1 MKLLHLEN
9 FLENFGVCFGLPGE
23 TKNSSVTRYTLIM
36 EYVEQR
42 NGGYYVAGTRVSL
55 DSVVYAYLRGESP
68 EGTVESFPGLALD
81 QVNGALSFYLANREM
96 VDAYLVR
103 QKQEFQRMR
112 QEAREKDPAF
122 YAKMDAAKRARQAL
136 RS

>member
-1 MKLLHLEN
+1 MVRFAGGNQKLKCN
-9 FLENFGVCFGLPGE
+9 
-23 TKNSSVTRYTLIM
+23 TAYTGFM

-55 DSVVYAYLRGESP
+55 DSVVYGFLRGESTEGIASDFEALTP
-68 EGTVESFPGLALD
+68 EQID
-81 QVNGALSFYLANREM
+81 GAIAFYLANREM

-103 QKQEFQRMR
+103 QKQDFERMR
-112 QEAREKDPAF
+112 QEARAKDPAF
-122 YAKMDAAKRARQAL
+122 YAKMAAAKQDLLTR

>member
-1 MKLLHLEN
+1 
-9 FLENFGVCFGLPGE
+9 
-23 TKNSSVTRYTLIM
+23 M

-55 DSVVYAYLRGESP
+55 DSVVYGYLRGESP
-68 EGTVESFPGLALD
+68 EEIAHNFEALT
-81 QVNGALSFYLANREM
+81 LSQIERTIAFYLANREM
-96 VDAYLVR
+96 VNAYLVKQR
-103 QKQEFQRMR
+103 QEFDRMR

-122 YAKMDAAKRARQAL
+122 YAKMDAARDTV

>member
-1 MKLLHLEN
+1 
-9 FLENFGVCFGLPGE
+9 
-23 TKNSSVTRYTLIM
+23 M

>member
-1 MKLLHLEN
+1 
-9 FLENFGVCFGLPGE
+9 
-23 TKNSSVTRYTLIM
+23 M

-55 DSVVYAYLRGESP
+55 DSVVYAYLRGKSP
-68 EGTVESFPGLALD
+68 EGIVESFPALTLD
-81 QVNGALSFYLANREM
+81 QVNRAVSFYLANREM

-103 QKQEFQRMR
+103 QKQEFERMR
-112 QEAREKDPAF
+112 QEARARNPEF
-122 YAKMDAAKRARQAL
+122 YAKMAAAKQERLAR